1 MNKLTLC
8 LLFCLFSAG
17 LFCLS
22 SPVFAQI
29 GFGWEIGDGF
39 TTGLYSNITISDIT
53 YTSTIAGAPST
64 FSASANSTATVTHY
78 MWSSNISGSFVNGSW
93 TAWTAN
99 PITYTATLGESGT
112 INTIILYVNDS
123 AGTVGSNSVSVTLQN
138 VVVASAGTGVNLS
151 PVGAVVVDYGS
162 SQTFTY
168 TPVYGYR
175 ISSVVVDGV
184 AVSLEDYPNS
194 YTFSDIVANH
204 TIAVYA
210 TTSLASQSAATT
222 FSAAFNAISLIGVA
236 LIVSAATLIISAV
249 RSGEEESGEADPKV
263 VLAGIVLVV
272 VGIVMLIVS
281 AVILG
286 YFEAAVN
293 LT

>member
-123 AGTVGSNSVSVTLQN
+123 AGTVGSNFVSVTLQN

-210 TTSLASQSAATT
+210 TSSLASQSAATT
-222 FSAAFNAISLIGVA
+222 FNAAFNAISLIGVA
-236 LIVSAATLIISAV
+236 LIVSAAALIIGAL
-249 RSGEEESGEADPKV
+249 RSGEADPKV

-286 YFEAAVN
+286 YFEVVVN

>member
-53 YTSTIAGAPST
+53 YTSTVAGAPST

-123 AGTVGSNSVSVTLQN
+123 AGTVGSNFVSVTLQN

-236 LIVSAATLIISAV
+236 LIVSAAALIIGAL
-249 RSGEEESGEADPKV
+249 RSGEADPKV

-286 YFEAAVN
+286 YFEVVVN

>member
-53 YTSTIAGAPST
+53 YTSTVAGAPST

-123 AGTVGSNSVSVTLQN
+123 AGTVGSNFVSVTLQH

-151 PVGAVVVDYGS
+151 PVGEVVVVDYGS

-168 TPVYGYR
+168 TPVYGYA

-210 TTSLASQSAATT
+210 TTSPASQAAAAALSAT
-222 FSAAFNAISLIGVA
+222 FNAISLLGVA
-236 LIVSAATLIISAV
+236 LIVSAAALIIGAL
-249 RSGEEESGEADPKV
+249 RSGEADPKLILPV
-263 VLAGIVLVV
+263 IVLIV
-272 VGIVMLIVS
+272 VGIIMLLVAALIV
-281 AVILG
+281 G

>member
-53 YTSTIAGAPST
+53 YTSTVAGAPST

-123 AGTVGSNSVSVTLQN
+123 AGTVGSNFVSVTLQN

-168 TPVYGYR
+168 TPVYGYA

-184 AVSLEDYPNS
+184 AVSLTDYPNS

-210 TTSLASQSAATT
+210 TTSPASQSAA
-222 FSAAFNAISLIGVA
+222 AALRATFNAISLLGVA
-236 LIVSAATLIISAV
+236 LIVSAAALIIGAL
-249 RSGEEESGEADPKV
+249 RSGEADPK
-263 VLAGIVLVV
+263 LILPGIVLFVV
-272 VGIVMLIVS
+272 SIIMLLVAALIV
-281 AVILG
+281 G
-286 YFEAAVN
+286 NFEAAVN

>member
-1 MNKLTLC
+1 M
-8 LLFCLFSAG
+8 G
-17 LFCLS
+17 Q
-22 SPVFAQI
+22 V
-29 GFGWEIGDGF
+29 GGGWEFGDGWT
-39 TTGLYSNITISDIT
+39 TTGVDSNITISSIT
-53 YTSTIAGAPST
+53 YSSTVAGSTST

-99 PITYTATLGESGT
+99 PITYTTTLGESGT

-138 VVVASAGTGVNLS
+138 VVVVVASAGTGVNLS

-175 ISSVVVDGV
+175 ISSVVVDGS
-184 AVSLEDYPNS
+184 AVSLTDYPNS
-194 YTFSDIVANH
+194 YTFSNIVANH

-210 TTSLASQSAATT
+210 TSSLASQSAATT

-236 LIVSAATLIISAV
+236 LIVSAAALIISAV
-249 RSGEEESGEADPKV
+249 RSGEADPKII
-263 VLAGIVLVV
+263 LAGIVLIVV
-272 VGIVMLIVS
+272 AIVMLVV
-281 AVILG
+281 AALILG
-286 YFEAAVN
+286 YFEVAVN

>member
-29 GFGWEIGDGF
+29 GFGWDIGDGF

-53 YTSTIAGAPST
+53 YTSTVAGAPST

-123 AGTVGSNSVSVTLQN
+123 AGTVGSNFVSVTLQN

-168 TPVYGYR
+168 TPVYGYA

-222 FSAAFNAISLIGVA
+222 FNAAFNAISLIGVA
-236 LIVSAATLIISAV
+236 LIVSAAALIIGAL
-249 RSGEEESGEADPKV
+249 RSGEADPKV

-286 YFEAAVN
+286 YFEVAVN

>member
-8 LLFCLFSAG
+8 LLLCLFSAS

-22 SPVFAQI
+22 SPASAQI
-29 GFGWEIGDGF
+29 GFGWDIGDGF
-39 TTGLYSNITISDIT
+39 TTGLYSNITITDIT
-53 YTSTIAGAPST
+53 YTSTVAGSPST
-64 FSASANSTATVTHY
+64 FSASANSTATVTHT
-78 MWSSNISGSFVNGSW
+78 MWSSNISGSFVNSSW

-99 PITYTATLGESGT
+99 PITYTTTLGESGT

-123 AGTVGSNSVSVTLQN
+123 AGTVGSNFVSVTLQN

-162 SQTFTY
+162 IQTFTY
-168 TPVYGYR
+168 TPVYGYA
-175 ISSVVVDGV
+175 ISSVLVDGV
-184 AVSLEDYPNS
+184 AVSLSEHPSS
-194 YTFSDIVANH
+194 YTFTGISANH
-204 TIAVYA
+204 TLTVSAS
-210 TTSLASQSAATT
+210 TTLASQSAANT
-222 FSAAFNAISLIGVA
+222 FSTAFNAITLISVSLV
-236 LIVSAATLIISAV
+236 VSAAVLIIGAL
-249 RSGEEESGEADPKV
+249 RSGEADPKV

-286 YFEAAVN
+286 YFEVAVN

>member
-53 YTSTIAGAPST
+53 YTSTVAGAPST

-123 AGTVGSNSVSVTLQN
+123 AGTVGSNFVSVTLQN

-151 PVGAVVVDYGS
+151 PVGEVVVDHGS

-168 TPVYGYR
+168 TPVYGYA

-194 YTFSDIVANH
+194 YTFSNIVANH

-236 LIVSAATLIISAV
+236 LIVSAAALIISAV
-249 RSGEEESGEADPKV
+249 RSGEAEPKII
-263 VLAGIVLVV
+263 LGGIVLIVV
-272 VGIVMLIVS
+272 AIIMLIV
-281 AVILG
+281 AALILG
-286 YFEAAVN
+286 YFEVAVN

>member
-53 YTSTIAGAPST
+53 YTSTVAGAPST

-99 PITYTATLGESGT
+99 PITYTTTLGESGT

-123 AGTVGSNSVSVTLQN
+123 AGTVGSNFVSVTLQN

-168 TPVYGYR
+168 TPVYGYA

-236 LIVSAATLIISAV
+236 LIVSAAALIIGAL
-249 RSGEEESGEADPKV
+249 RSGEADPKV

-286 YFEAAVN
+286 YFEVVVN

>member
-53 YTSTIAGAPST
+53 YTSTVAGAPST

-123 AGTVGSNSVSVTLQN
+123 AGTVGSNFVSVTLQN

-168 TPVYGYR
+168 TPVYGYK

-236 LIVSAATLIISAV
+236 LIVSAAALIIGAL
-249 RSGEEESGEADPKV
+249 RSGEADPKV

-286 YFEAAVN
+286 YFEVVVN

>member
-53 YTSTIAGAPST
+53 YTSTVAGAPST

-123 AGTVGSNSVSVTLQN
+123 AGTVGSNFVSVTLQN

-151 PVGAVVVDYGS
+151 PVGAVVVDYES

-236 LIVSAATLIISAV
+236 LIVSAAALIIGAL
-249 RSGEEESGEADPKV
+249 RSGEADPKV

-286 YFEAAVN
+286 YFEVAVN

>member
-53 YTSTIAGAPST
+53 YTSTVAGAPST

-123 AGTVGSNSVSVTLQN
+123 AGTVGSNFVSVTLQN

-168 TPVYGYR
+168 TPVYGYA

-236 LIVSAATLIISAV
+236 LIVSAAALIIGAL
-249 RSGEEESGEADPKV
+249 RSGEADPKV

-286 YFEAAVN
+286 YFEVAVN

>member
-53 YTSTIAGAPST
+53 YTSTVAGAPST

-123 AGTVGSNSVSVTLQN
+123 AGTVGSNFVSVTLQN

-210 TTSLASQSAATT
+210 TSSLASQSAATT
-222 FSAAFNAISLIGVA
+222 FNAAFNAISLIGVA
-236 LIVSAATLIISAV
+236 LIVSAAALIIGAL
-249 RSGEEESGEADPKV
+249 RSGEADPKV

-286 YFEAAVN
+286 YFEVVVN

>member
-53 YTSTIAGAPST
+53 YTSTVAGAPST

-123 AGTVGSNSVSVTLQN
+123 AGTVGSNFVSVTLQN

-168 TPVYGYR
+168 TPVYGYA

-222 FSAAFNAISLIGVA
+222 FNAAFNAISLIGVA
-236 LIVSAATLIISAV
+236 LIVSAAALIIGAL
-249 RSGEEESGEADPKV
+249 RSGEADPKV

-286 YFEAAVN
+286 YFEVAVN

>member
-53 YTSTIAGAPST
+53 YTSTVAGAPST

-123 AGTVGSNSVSVTLQN
+123 AGTVGSNFVSVTLQN

-168 TPVYGYR
+168 TPVYGYA

-194 YTFSDIVANH
+194 YTFSGIVANHH

-236 LIVSAATLIISAV
+236 LIVSAAALIIGAL
-249 RSGEEESGEADPKV
+249 RSGEADPKV

-286 YFEAAVN
+286 YFEVVVN

>member
-1 MNKLTLC
+1 
-8 LLFCLFSAG
+8 
-17 LFCLS
+17 
-22 SPVFAQI
+22 
-29 GFGWEIGDGF
+29 
-39 TTGLYSNITISDIT
+39 
-53 YTSTIAGAPST
+53 
-64 FSASANSTATVTHY
+64 

-123 AGTVGSNSVSVTLQN
+123 AGTVGSNFVSVTLQN

-168 TPVYGYR
+168 TPVSGYA
-175 ISSVVVDGV
+175 ISSVVVDGS

-194 YTFSDIVANH
+194 YTFSNIVANH

-210 TTSLASQSAATT
+210 TTSPASQAAAAALSAT
-222 FSAAFNAISLIGVA
+222 FNAISLLGVA
-236 LIVSAATLIISAV
+236 LIVSAAALIIGAL
-249 RSGEEESGEADPKV
+249 RSGEADPK
-263 VLAGIVLVV
+263 LILPGIVLI
-272 VGIVMLIVS
+272 VGAIIMLLVAALIV
-281 AVILG
+281 G
-286 YFEAAVN
+286 NFEAAVN

>member
-53 YTSTIAGAPST
+53 YTSTVAGAPST

-123 AGTVGSNSVSVTLQN
+123 AGTVGSNFVSVTLQN

-151 PVGAVVVDYGS
+151 PVGEVVVDYGS

-222 FSAAFNAISLIGVA
+222 FNAAFNAISLIGVA
-236 LIVSAATLIISAV
+236 LIVSAAALIIGAL
-249 RSGEEESGEADPKV
+249 RSGEADPKV

-286 YFEAAVN
+286 YFEVAVN

>member
-1 MNKLTLC
+1 M
-8 LLFCLFSAG
+8 SG
-17 LFCLS
+17 
-22 SPVFAQI
+22 QI
-29 GFGWEIGDGF
+29 GYGWEIGDGF

-53 YTSTIAGAPST
+53 YTSTVAGAPST

-99 PITYTATLGESGT
+99 PITYTTTLGESGT
-112 INTIILYVNDS
+112 INTIVLYVNDS

-175 ISSVVVDGV
+175 ISSVVVDGS
-184 AVSLEDYPNS
+184 AVSLTDYPNS
-194 YTFSDIVANH
+194 YTFSNIVANH

-210 TTSLASQSAATT
+210 TSSLASQSAATT

-236 LIVSAATLIISAV
+236 LIVSAAALIISAV
-249 RSGEEESGEADPKV
+249 RSGEVDPKII
-263 VLAGIVLVV
+263 LAGIVLIVV
-272 VGIVMLIVS
+272 AIIMLIV
-281 AVILG
+281 AALILG
-286 YFEAAVN
+286 YFEVAVN